1 METTE
6 VSVQDNRY
14 VLGAA
19 VMLYSKMSNGY
30 QQDVAGAIATVHHVH
45 DVDGKPVIGAGRPMT
60 EADYLAMVKVL
71 APQQRPQIEWQDH
84 SILAKGMGKMIWWTP
99 PMNRAMFFKK
109 SDMFGASTFTGQGFC
124 PVPGM
129 VWMSDGRD
137 LFVYA
142 YRGTAMPDKETKLC
156 QAPLFN
162 VWARGEVCVGNATRP
177 DESAK
182 GDPMAWE
189 RFLFDSHFTHPN
201 FAEKDRLTKGV
212 KPAEFWKKMVAK
224 PSKKFP
230 ESVLVDLD
238 LKVSDLLEPDFRT
251 HLNKMRATG
260 EF

>member
-1 METTE
+1 METPE

-19 VMLYSKMSNGY
+19 VMLYSQASNY
-30 QQDVAGAIATVHHVH
+30 QDGAGAIATVHHVH
-45 DVDGKPVIGAGRPMT
+45 DIDGKPVIGAGRPMN

-71 APQQRPQIEWQDH
+71 APQQRPQMEWQDH

-99 PMNRAMFFKK
+99 RMNRAMFFKK
-109 SDMFGASTFTGQGFC
+109 SDMFGATTFTGQGIC

-129 VWMSDGRD
+129 IWMSDGRD

-142 YRGTAMPDKETKLC
+142 YRGSAMPGKGTTLC

-162 VWARGEVCVGNATRP
+162 VWARGEVCVGNASRP
-177 DESAK
+177 DDSAR
-182 GDPMAWE
+182 GCPQAWE

-201 FAEKDRLTKGV
+201 FAEVDRLTKGV

-224 PSKKFP
+224 PTKSFP
-230 ESVLVDLD
+230 ESVLVDLE
-238 LKVSDLLEPDFRT
+238 LKVEDLMEPDFRT
-251 HLNKMRATG
+251 RVGKMHAAG

>member
-1 METTE
+1 METAE
-6 VSVQDNRY
+6 VSVQDKRY

-19 VMLYSKMSNGY
+19 VMLYSQVGNSYSN
-30 QQDVAGAIATVHHVH
+30 AGDAAIATVHHVH

-60 EADYLAMVKVL
+60 EADYLSIVKVL
-71 APQQRPQIEWQDH
+71 APKQRPQIEWQDH

-99 PMNRAMFFKK
+99 PMTRAMFFKK
-109 SDMFGASTFTGQGFC
+109 SDMFGATTFTGQGLC

-142 YRGTAMPDKETKLC
+142 FRGSQMPEKATKLC

-162 VWARGEVCVGNATRP
+162 VWAKGEVCVGNATRP
-177 DESAK
+177 DDTEK
-182 GDPMAWE
+182 GNPKAWE

-201 FAEKDRLTKGV
+201 FAESDRLTKGV
-212 KPAEFWKKMVAK
+212 KPAEFWKRMVKK
-224 PSKKFP
+224 PTKKFP

-238 LKVSDLLEPDFRT
+238 LKVADLLEPDFRT
-251 HLNKMRATG
+251 RVSSMRAVG